1 MGKQPRRCRECGEP
15 ISRGNKS
22 GYCRSCYGRFVL
34 HFAGIAKKLN
44 RTKEILIAQTS
55 SNPQRKSRKEERNL

>member
-22 GYCRSCYGRFVL
+22 GYCRTCYGRFVL
-34 HFAGIAKKLN
+34 HFAGIAKLT
-44 RTKEILIAQTS
+44 RTKDNETCLS
-55 SNPQRKSRKEERNL
+55 

>member
-34 HFAGIAKKLN
+34 HFAGIAKKLI
-44 RTKEILIAQTS
+44 RTKKELWSKQEVHSKEKNS
-55 SNPQRKSRKEERNL
+55 SGDFST